1 MVKKRL
7 IGVINVKK
15 SIAVQSFGY
24 LNYLPLGAPEILIE
38 NLERWGVDEIIILSI
53 DRSNSSFGPD
63 FELISRISSCGFATP
78 ISYGGGIRSVEDAVS
93 VIQSGSERVVLDALL
108 HQNINEVK
116 RIAEA
121 IGSQAVIA
129 SLPLE
134 ISDKKLLHYNYIKKT
149 TNNISDEIMHLID
162 QRIVSEVMIIDRL
175 NEGIENGFQR
185 ALSNN
190 FSYFCSYILMQDFLN
205 SLIF

>member
-63 FELISRISSCGFATP
+63 FELISRISF
-78 ISYGGGIRSVEDAVS
+78 VS
-93 VIQSGSERVVLDALL
+93 
-108 HQNINEVK
+108 
-116 RIAEA
+116 
-121 IGSQAVIA
+121 
-129 SLPLE
+129 
-134 ISDKKLLHYNYIKKT
+134 
-149 TNNISDEIMHLID
+149 
-162 QRIVSEVMIIDRL
+162 
-175 NEGIENGFQR
+175 
-185 ALSNN
+185 
-190 FSYFCSYILMQDFLN
+190 
-205 SLIF
+205 